1 MVFSSIF
8 FVFTFLPVTIAAYY
22 LAPRRIRN
30 GILLLASLFFYA
42 WGEPIYLFLM
52 LYSIV
57 FNYVMGID
65 IAKKQGRGRKRWAGA
80 GLFFA
85 VLINLLILGF
95 FKYYGFLA
103 ENVELLTGRAL
114 PGVDLPLPIGLS
126 FYTFQSLSYLVD
138 VYRGKASCQKNILSF
153 GLYISMF
160 PQLVAGPI
168 VQYADIDAQ
177 LRERKESL
185 EKFGQ
190 GVQYFIWGLGKKVIL
205 ANNLGAVHEAVTG
218 LSSLSVLSAWVGVFA
233 YTFQIYYDFS
243 GYSDMA
249 VGLGK
254 MFGFEL
260 KENFAHPYC
269 SRSVT
274 EFWRRWHIS
283 LGAWFREYVYI
294 PLGGNRAGVL
304 RHIFNLL
311 LVWGLTGLW
320 HGASWNFVVWGL
332 YYGVLLILE
341 KYVLHR
347 VTERIPVLG
356 TVYTMLLVIVG
367 WVFFFS
373 PTLAAAG
380 AYLGAMFGSGTVGI
394 TDDAGMYYLLTSLV
408 LFWLSWIFA
417 TPAAS
422 RISAGNMEKPNGWTP
437 LLIAAHMGVFFVAAA
452 YLIHDTYNPFLY
464 FRF

>member
-8 FVFTFLPVTIAAYY
+8 FIFSFLPVTIVAYY
-22 LAPRRIRN
+22 LAPKRMRN

-42 WGEPIYLFLM
+42 WGEPVYLFLM
-52 LYSIV
+52 LYSIL

-65 IAKKQGRGRKRWAGA
+65 IARKQRRGKRAGVS
-80 GLFFA
+80 LFFG
-85 VLINLLILGF
+85 VVVNLLILGF

-103 ENVELLTGRAL
+103 ENMEALSGVILPKLELS
-114 PGVDLPLPIGLS
+114 LPIGLS

-138 VYRGKASCQKNILSF
+138 VYRGRAQHQKNILSF

-177 LRERKESL
+177 LKERDTSL
-185 EKFGQ
+185 DKFGQ
-190 GVQYFIWGLGKKVIL
+190 GVRYFIWGLGKKVLL
-205 ANNLGAVHEAVTG
+205 ANNLGVVYEAIAA
-218 LSSLSVLSAWVGVFA
+218 LPSLSVLSAWVGALA

-249 VGLGK
+249 IGLGK

-269 SRSVT
+269 SRSIT

-283 LGAWFREYVYI
+283 LGSWFREYVYI
-294 PLGGNRAGVL
+294 PMGGNRVSVL

-311 LVWGLTGLW
+311 VVWALTGLW

-341 KYVLHR
+341 KYLLRR
-347 VTERIPVLG
+347 VTERIPILG
-356 TVYTMLLVIVG
+356 TIYTMLLVIVG

-373 PTLAAAG
+373 PTLLEAG
-380 AYLGAMFGSGTVGI
+380 AYLGTMFGRGAVSI
-394 TDDAGMYYLLTSLV
+394 TDEAGMYYLLTSLI
-408 LFWLSWIFA
+408 LFWFSWIFA
-417 TPAAS
+417 VPAAS
-422 RISAGNMEKPNGWTP
+422 KISEKHLEDSDGWTP
-437 LLIAAHMGVFFVAAA
+437 LFLLIHVGIFLLAVA

>member
-8 FVFTFLPVTIAAYY
+8 FIFSFLPVTIVAYY
-22 LAPRRIRN
+22 LAPKRMRN

-42 WGEPIYLFLM
+42 WGEPVYLFLM
-52 LYSIV
+52 LYSIL

-65 IAKKQGRGRKRWAGA
+65 IARKQRRGKRAGVS
-80 GLFFA
+80 LFFG
-85 VLINLLILGF
+85 VVVNLLILGF

-103 ENVELLTGRAL
+103 ENMEALSGVILPKLELS
-114 PGVDLPLPIGLS
+114 LPIGLS

-138 VYRGKASCQKNILSF
+138 VYRGRAQHQKNILSF

-177 LRERKESL
+177 LKERDTSL
-185 EKFGQ
+185 DKFGQ
-190 GVQYFIWGLGKKVIL
+190 GVRYFIWGLGKKVLL
-205 ANNLGAVHEAVTG
+205 ANNLGVVYEAIAA
-218 LSSLSVLSAWVGVFA
+218 LPSLSVLSAWVGALA

-249 VGLGK
+249 IGLGK

-269 SRSVT
+269 SRSIT

-283 LGAWFREYVYI
+283 LGSWFREYVYI
-294 PLGGNRAGVL
+294 PMGGNRVSVL

-311 LVWGLTGLW
+311 VVWALTGLW

-332 YYGVLLILE
+332 YYGVLLIVE
-341 KYVLHR
+341 KYLLHR
-347 VTERIPVLG
+347 VTERIPIFG
-356 TVYTMLLVIVG
+356 TIYTMLLVIVG

-373 PTLAAAG
+373 PTLLEAK
-380 AYLGAMFGSGTVGI
+380 AYLGAMFGRGAAGI
-394 TDDAGMYYLLTSLV
+394 TDEAGMYYLLTSLI
-408 LFWLSWIFA
+408 LFWFSWIFA
-417 TPAAS
+417 VPAAS
-422 RISAGNMEKPNGWTP
+422 KISEKHLEDSDGWAP
-437 LLIAAHMGVFFVAAA
+437 LFLLIHVGIFLLAVA

>member
-8 FVFTFLPVTIAAYY
+8 FIFSFLPVTIVAYY
-22 LAPRRIRN
+22 LAPKRVRN

-42 WGEPIYLFLM
+42 WGEPVYLFLM
-52 LYSIV
+52 LYSIL

-65 IAKKQGRGRKRWAGA
+65 IARKQRRGKRAGVS
-80 GLFFA
+80 LFFG
-85 VLINLLILGF
+85 VVVNLLILGF

-103 ENVELLTGRAL
+103 ENIEALSGMILPKLELS
-114 PGVDLPLPIGLS
+114 LPIGLS

-138 VYRGKASCQKNILSF
+138 VYRGKAQYQKNILSF

-177 LRERKESL
+177 LKERETSL
-185 EKFGQ
+185 DKFGQ
-190 GVQYFIWGLGKKVIL
+190 GVRYFIWGLGKKVLL
-205 ANNLGAVHEAVTG
+205 ANNLGVVYEAIAA
-218 LSSLSVLSAWVGVFA
+218 LPSLSVLSAWVGALA

-249 VGLGK
+249 IGLGK

-269 SRSVT
+269 SRSIT

-283 LGAWFREYVYI
+283 LGSWFREYVYI
-294 PLGGNRAGVL
+294 PMGGNRVGVL

-311 LVWGLTGLW
+311 VVWALTGLW

-332 YYGVLLILE
+332 YYGVLLIVE
-341 KYVLHR
+341 KYLLRR
-347 VTERIPVLG
+347 VTERIPILG
-356 TVYTMLLVIVG
+356 TIYTMLLVIVG

-373 PTLAAAG
+373 PTLLEAG
-380 AYLGAMFGSGTVGI
+380 AYLGAMFGRGAVGI
-394 TDDAGMYYLLTSLV
+394 TDEAGMYYLLTSLI
-408 LFWLSWIFA
+408 LFWFSWIFA
-417 TPAAS
+417 VPAAS
-422 RISAGNMEKPNGWTP
+422 KISEKHLEDSDGWAP
-437 LLIAAHMGVFFVAAA
+437 LFLLIHGGIFLLAVA